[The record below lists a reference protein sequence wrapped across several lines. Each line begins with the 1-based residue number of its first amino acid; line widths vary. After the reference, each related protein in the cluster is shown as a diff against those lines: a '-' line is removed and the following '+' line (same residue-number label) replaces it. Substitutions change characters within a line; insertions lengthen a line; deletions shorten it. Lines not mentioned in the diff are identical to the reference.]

1 MVSTGSNYQLMVMTG
16 YLAGRVTI
24 GSGRPISCVIVSS
37 SLQLVCI
44 IVYSEMQ
51 SISLDSILI
60 VIENNCPFVK
70 GFFV

>member
-1 MVSTGSNYQLMVMTG
+1 MVTTRSNYQLMVMTG

-37 SLQLVCI
+37 SLQLV
-44 IVYSEMQ
+44 YSEMQ

>member
-1 MVSTGSNYQLMVMTG
+1 MVTTGSNYQLMVMTG

-37 SLQLVCI
+37 SLQLV
-44 IVYSEMQ
+44 YSEMQ

>member
-37 SLQLVCI
+37 SLQLV
-44 IVYSEMQ
+44 YSEMQ

-70 GFFV
+70 GFFA

>member
-1 MVSTGSNYQLMVMTG
+1 MVTTGSNYQLMVMTG

-37 SLQLVCI
+37 SLQLV
-44 IVYSEMQ
+44 YSEMQ

-60 VIENNCPFVK
+60 VIEINCPFVK